1 MKKEELTPI
10 EELVVNYANNVLNK
24 DIELEDI
31 DYFDFDWN
39 SAKIYCHPSE
49 NGYVPTI
56 EIELKDLGVKYD
68 EIEKYEKE
76 TYTSAINH
84 VVRLVRNDL
93 VTRKATPLLS
103 DLLKLKKVQD
113 EWLDYFKYQTTL
125 FYRDITGYYRYIET
139 ISIDNNNIYFTDIYS
154 GKEYFVPLELLS
166 LPVEEAKEKYA
177 DILKNEK
184 QILAKEKKQ
193 RLESDIAN
201 YKKWLKE
208 SEEELEKLK
217 AEEGNLKK

>member
-24 DIELEDI
+24 NIRLEDI
-31 DYFDFDWN
+31 DDIAFDWD
-39 SAKIYCHPSE
+39 SVKFSYKPGE
-49 NGYVPTI
+49 NGYIKTMK
-56 EIELKDLGVKYD
+56 IELKDLGVKYD

-76 TYTSAINH
+76 VYTSAINH

-93 VTRKATPLLS
+93 VTRKTTPLLP
-103 DLLKLKKVQD
+103 DLLKLRKVQE
-113 EWLDYFKYQTTL
+113 EWLDYFKYQITL

-139 ISIDNNNIYFTDIYS
+139 FSIDSNNIYFTDIYS

-184 QILAKEKKQ
+184 KFQLEKERKKI
-193 RLESDIAN
+193 ESDIEN
-201 YKKWLKE
+201 YKNLLQE
-208 SEEELEKLK
+208 SEEKLRELITR
-217 AEEGNLKK
+217 EGD

>member
-1 MKKEELTPI
+1 MNKEELTPI

-24 DIELEDI
+24 NIRLEDI
-31 DYFDFDWN
+31 DDIAFDWD
-39 SAKIYCHPSE
+39 SVKFSYKPGE
-49 NGYVPTI
+49 NGYIKTM

-76 TYTSAINH
+76 VYTSAINH
-84 VVRLVRNDL
+84 VVRLIRNDL

-103 DLLKLKKVQD
+103 DLLKLKEVQE

-125 FYRDITGYYRYIET
+125 FYRDITSYYRYIET

-177 DILKNEK
+177 EILKNEK
-184 QILAKEKKQ
+184 QILAEEKKQ

-201 YKKWLKE
+201 YKKWLEE

-217 AEEGNLKK
+217 AEEGNLEK

>member
-1 MKKEELTPI
+1 MKREELTPI
-10 EELVVNYANNVLNK
+10 EELVVNHVNNVLNK
-24 DIELEDI
+24 NIRLEDI
-31 DYFDFDWN
+31 DDIAFDWD
-39 SAKIYCHPSE
+39 SVKFSYKPGE
-49 NGYVPTI
+49 NGYIKTM

-76 TYTSAINH
+76 VYTSSINH

-103 DLLKLKKVQD
+103 DLLKLKKVQE

-125 FYRDITGYYRYIET
+125 FYRDITGHYRYIET

-154 GKEYFVPLELLS
+154 GKECFIPLDLLS
-166 LPVEEAKEKYA
+166 LLTEEAKEKYA
-177 DILKNEK
+177 NILKNEEK
-184 QILAKEKKQ
+184 FKIEKEKQKI
-193 RLESDIAN
+193 ESDIKN
-201 YKKWLKE
+201 YKNLLQE
-208 SEEELEKLK
+208 SEEKLKKLK

>member
-1 MKKEELTPI
+1 METC
-10 EELVVNYANNVLNK
+10 
-24 DIELEDI
+24 
-31 DYFDFDWN
+31 YF
-39 SAKIYCHPSE
+39 S
-49 NGYVPTI
+49 V
-56 EIELKDLGVKYD
+56 
-68 EIEKYEKE
+68 
-76 TYTSAINH
+76 
-84 VVRLVRNDL
+84 
-93 VTRKATPLLS
+93 
-103 DLLKLKKVQD
+103 
-113 EWLDYFKYQTTL
+113 
-125 FYRDITGYYRYIET
+125 
-139 ISIDNNNIYFTDIYS
+139 DNNNIYFTDIYS

-217 AEEGNLKK
+217 AEEGN

>member
-24 DIELEDI
+24 NIELEDI
-31 DYFDFDWN
+31 DDIAFDWD
-39 SAKIYCHPSE
+39 SAKFSYKPGE
-49 NGYVPTI
+49 NGYIKTI

-76 TYTSAINH
+76 VYTSAINH

-103 DLLKLKKVQD
+103 DLLKLKKVQE
-113 EWLDYFKYQTTL
+113 EWLDYFRYQL
-125 FYRDITGYYRYIET
+125 IAFYRKVAGFHHYIET
-139 ISIDNNNIYFTDIYS
+139 ISIDNNNIYFTDAAS

-166 LPVEEAKEKYA
+166 LPVEEAKERYA
-177 DILKNEK
+177 EILKNEK
-184 QILAKEKKQ
+184 QILAEEKKQ

-217 AEEGNLKK
+217 AEEGK